1 MPRFPGDL
9 ADFFAEPLSV
19 TACGLP
25 TPLSVRVNV
34 PVLAP
39 AVVGSKNTPIAQLAP
54 GPTLLPQALMDPKSE
69 GLLATLVI
77 VNDAVPLFVTVTLC
91 GSPELPTY

>member
-1 MPRFPGDL
+1 M
-9 ADFFAEPLSV
+9 PLSV
-19 TACGLP
+19 TVCGLP

-54 GPTLLPQALMDPKSE
+54 GAMLLPQALTDPKSE
-69 GLLATLVI
+69 GLVAALLI
-77 VNDAVPLFVTVTLC
+77 VNGAVSLFVTVTLC
-91 GSPELPTY
+91 GSPEVPTY